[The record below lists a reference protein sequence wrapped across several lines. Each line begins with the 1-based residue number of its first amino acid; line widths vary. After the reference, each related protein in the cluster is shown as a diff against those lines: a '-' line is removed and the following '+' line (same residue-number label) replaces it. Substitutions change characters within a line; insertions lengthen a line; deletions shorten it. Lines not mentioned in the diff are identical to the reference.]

1 MSTQSRTSPLLY
13 QTIAIVIGVFLTVVK
28 FIAWGLTNSNAI
40 LTDAMENIINVV
52 AGGIGWYSLWLSSQ
66 PSDRNHPYGHGK
78 IEFVS
83 TGFEGGLIFIT
94 GLLIISKAIYNL
106 FVPTTISRLEEG
118 MGLVLFSGLI
128 NFLTGWWLLNLGKKK
143 RVLVLKS
150 EGRHLLS
157 DAYSSAGLILGLVI
171 VWWTQIQWLDHV
183 VAIFFGSIILYT
195 GSKLLRTSFAGI
207 MDEADYE
214 LIADMVDV
222 LEQKRQDNWIDVHNF
237 RVIKYGNDY
246 HIDCH
251 LTLPWYFDLQKGHDE
266 VMAFEA
272 LLKQHDPSVNE
283 FFIHV
288 DPCSPPFSCK
298 ICQKKDCAV
307 RRAPFEIYVKWELD
321 NVMENQGH
329 SPDIGLDNQRQ
340 ENSGQGHSG

>member
-1 MSTQSRTSPLLY
+1 MSTQSRTSPLLF
-13 QTIAIVIGVFLTVVK
+13 QSIAIGIGVLLTVVK

-40 LTDAMENIINVV
+40 LTDAMENIINVM

-83 TGFEGGLIFIT
+83 TGFEGGLIFIA
-94 GLLIISKAIYNL
+94 GLLIIGKAVYNL
-106 FVPTTISRLEEG
+106 FVPTTIGRLEEG
-118 MGLVLFSGLI
+118 MGLVLISGLV
-128 NFLTGWWLLNLGKKK
+128 NFITGWWLLSLGKK
-143 RVLVLKS
+143 RRILVLKS

-157 DAYSSAGLILGLVI
+157 DAYSSAGLILGLMV
-171 VWWTQIQWLDHV
+171 VWWTDIQWLDHV
-183 VAIFFGSIILYT
+183 VAIIFGTIILYT
-195 GSKLLRTSFAGI
+195 GFKLLRMAFAGI

-214 LIADMVDV
+214 LIEEMVGV
-222 LEQKRQDNWIDVHNF
+222 LEKKRQDNWIDVHNF

-266 VMAFEA
+266 VTAFEK
-272 LLKQHDPSVNE
+272 LLMQHDPSVNE

-288 DPCSPPFSCK
+288 DPCSPPGACK

-307 RRAPFEIYVKWELD
+307 RRAATETYVRWELD

-329 SPDIGLDNQRQ
+329 SP
-340 ENSGQGHSG
+340 E